1 VTSIREHFDPQID
14 SFECVRARSTP
25 VACCQ
30 RTHKANSGG
39 AGEEDF
45 SDASPYD
52 LLAAALASCT
62 AMAVRVFAQCHQ
74 FPPERVE
81 IEVSHRRRPGDTHD
95 LLRAVLFLHGPL
107 EEKQRL
113 ARPDYIKDLGMF
125 IEETKDPRFR

>member
-1 VTSIREHFDPQID
+1 VKRISQT
-14 SFECVRARSTP
+14 RAP
-25 VACCQ
+25 
-30 RTHKANSGG
+30 
-39 AGEEDF
+39 
-45 SDASPYD
+45 
-52 LLAAALASCT
+52 
-62 AMAVRVFAQCHQ
+62 HQ
-74 FPPERVE
+74 FPSERVE